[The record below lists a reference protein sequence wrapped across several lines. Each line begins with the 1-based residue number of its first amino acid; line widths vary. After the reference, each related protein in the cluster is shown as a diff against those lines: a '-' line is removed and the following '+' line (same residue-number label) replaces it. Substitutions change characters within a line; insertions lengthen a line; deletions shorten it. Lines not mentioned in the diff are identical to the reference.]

1 MIQDNA
7 LLYLTEYL
15 KQRFNNVVLNYDETV
30 IAVIRP
36 LSFILLV
43 ADFMQNSFTPIYVT
57 KIYEPIFNLPAEIG
71 IAIPLS
77 AEVCTTAIFAWLG
90 GSLKTKLGL
99 KKLLFSGA
107 TISLLGF
114 LICGILPNVIV
125 FTIGKA
131 VIGIGMGFVHV
142 ALLTF
147 ISEADNEKI
156 LSDGYAYYFASYFA
170 AINIGCVIGGSLANF
185 VGQRQVYFVAAATI
199 LGGIA
204 LGLYLLKNVA
214 LNISPKV
221 SKTEQSKISIGKF
234 LINPKIIS
242 FFFFIFIPYLVM
254 SYFLYY
260 FFPLFADQNNITT
273 TRIAQAFLLNGIFV
287 VYLGPLLAPKLEK
300 LFSKKI
306 NMIIGSLLSVVAL
319 GLFALKPSLTTAIIA
334 LIILGVADSFTF
346 TAQNI
351 YYNTLEIVNK
361 FGISKANGIKNT
373 FENIAYVMAP
383 AIFGIAMLS
392 GISYGILLIAL
403 TSLVLLGLFF
413 INLET

>member
-1 MIQDNA
+1 MIRDNA
-7 LLYLTEYL
+7 LLNLTEYL

-43 ADFMQNSFTPIYVT
+43 ADFMQNSFTPIHVT
-57 KIYEPIFNLPAEIG
+57 KIYEPIFNLSAEIG

-114 LICGILPNVIV
+114 LICGI
-125 FTIGKA
+125 
-131 VIGIGMGFVHV
+131 
-142 ALLTF
+142 
-147 ISEADNEKI
+147 
-156 LSDGYAYYFASYFA
+156 
-170 AINIGCVIGGSLANF
+170 
-185 VGQRQVYFVAAATI
+185 
-199 LGGIA
+199 
-204 LGLYLLKNVA
+204 
-214 LNISPKV
+214 
-221 SKTEQSKISIGKF
+221 
-234 LINPKIIS
+234 
-242 FFFFIFIPYLVM
+242 
-254 SYFLYY
+254 
-260 FFPLFADQNNITT
+260 
-273 TRIAQAFLLNGIFV
+273 FV

-319 GLFALKPSLTTAIIA
+319 GLFALKPSLTTAVIA

-413 INLET
+413 INLENLKKG